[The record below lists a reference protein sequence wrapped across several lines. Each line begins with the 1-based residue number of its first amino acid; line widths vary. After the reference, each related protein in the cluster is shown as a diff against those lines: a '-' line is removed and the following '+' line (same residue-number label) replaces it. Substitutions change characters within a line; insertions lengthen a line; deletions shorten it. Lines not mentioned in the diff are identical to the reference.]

1 MVASG
6 GGACFAECS
15 KSSGVNFNQLN
26 YFPAHYESDLQSSG
40 LINRTFQQVN
50 DLTKSTEC

>member
-15 KSSGVNFNQLN
+15 KSTGVNFNQLN